1 MALIGNLSAPAALHT
16 LPMQSSPEDD
26 TPLYANR
33 GAFHVLRLL
42 ELKEMKN

>member
-1 MALIGNLSAPAALHT
+1 MALIDSLNAPAALHN

-42 ELKEMKN
+42 ELKEMMN